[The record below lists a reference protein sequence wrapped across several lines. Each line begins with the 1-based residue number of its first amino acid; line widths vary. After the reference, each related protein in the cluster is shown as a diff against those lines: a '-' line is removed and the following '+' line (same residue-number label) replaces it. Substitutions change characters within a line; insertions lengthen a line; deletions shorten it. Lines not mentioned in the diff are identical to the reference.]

1 MKDNASS
8 PLLVS
13 GSVDGLVVLRPQSQ
27 GTVRL

>member
-13 GSVDGLVVLRPQSQ
+13 GSVDALVVLRPQSQ